1 MQYNCTQVSKE
12 SQSHSDN
19 PSSKSRACSPIESTT
34 NWTCT
39 AGVPWQ
45 DWLGGGHTY
54 ACATNTY
61 LPPVYRG
68 TNMSNTTLTPG
79 LHWAHP
85 IVLYVHMYVCY
96 NVITLLVQSLHH
108 HPCAVPYLSQQIY
121 ICTLVDCKEWTT
133 YNYHT
138 SVARIVQNLRI
149 CKWEFRRICWQ
160 ASKQTLPTCNCK
172 ANITSSIECGQMFA

>member
-1 MQYNCTQVSKE
+1 MKYNCTQVSKE
-12 SQSHSDN
+12 FQSHSDN

-39 AGVPWQ
+39 AVEPWQ

-108 HPCAVPYLSQQIY
+108 HPCAVPYTCRSKSTYGHWWIARNGLPTIY
-121 ICTLVDCKEWTT
+121 HTLVE
-133 YNYHT
+133 
-138 SVARIVQNLRI
+138 RIVQNLRI

-172 ANITSSIECGQMFA
+172 ATSQL